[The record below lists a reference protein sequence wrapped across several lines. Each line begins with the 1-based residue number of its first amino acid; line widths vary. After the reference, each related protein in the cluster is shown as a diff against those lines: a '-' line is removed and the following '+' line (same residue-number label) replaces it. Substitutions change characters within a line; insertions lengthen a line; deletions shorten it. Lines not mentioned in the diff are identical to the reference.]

1 MVDKFMEFVHA
12 QTAMAEEDTQEA
24 MSVEREKTRWL
35 DHLEVLRKFVDG
47 ALAAYAEAGIKMS
60 TKMVTVTEEQT
71 GPYKAPQ
78 VEITVGPAVVKLKP
92 IGTFLIGAFG
102 RVDMEGSRG
111 VVRLILVPAKAQS
124 PLFGFNTDPVP
135 PSESEL
141 VWKIMPPPP
150 SGGYVE
156 LTKEVFLEMLMKVVR
171 GG

>member
-111 VVRLILVPAKAQS
+111 SCSSDPCSGKSAIPFVRIQYR
-124 PLFGFNTDPVP
+124 
-135 PSESEL
+135 
-141 VWKIMPPPP
+141 
-150 SGGYVE
+150 SGPGIR
-156 LTKEVFLEMLMKVVR
+156 K
-171 GG
+171 

>member
-12 QTAMAEEDTQEA
+12 QTAMAQDETQEA
-24 MSVEREKTRWL
+24 MSVESEKTRWL
-35 DHLEVLRKFVDG
+35 GHLDVLRQFVDG
-47 ALAAYAEAGIKMS
+47 ALAAYAEAGIKVS

-102 RVDMEGSRG
+102 RVDMDGPRG
-111 VVRLILVPAKAQS
+111 VVRLILVPTKATS
-124 PLFGFNTDPVP
+124 PLFGFNTAEGPVP
-135 PSESEL
+135 ESAL
-141 VWKIMPPPP
+141 VWKVMPPPP
-150 SGGYVE
+150 SSVYVE
-156 LTKEVFLEMLMKVVR
+156 LTNELFLDLLMKVVR